1 MFSQREMDSALD
13 AAFNGALDIMR
24 MLSQQS
30 AQAGHYLEILTL
42 LSNAITEQRQ
52 RLASQSGH
60 SRSRLVSKLFSL
72 KRPRSPET
80 QTQESTRESSLAT
93 SQENI
98 LPPEI
103 QSDRSAPIM
112 PSDIDVAFSGWEG
125 MELPLWD
132 SFPYITEPFQ
142 LQDKTNETLQ

>member
-1 MFSQREMDSALD
+1 MFSQREVDSALD
-13 AAFNGALDIMR
+13 TAFNGALDIMR

-60 SRSRLVSKLFSL
+60 SRSRFVSKLFSL
-72 KRPRSPET
+72 KGPET
-80 QTQESTRESSLAT
+80 QTQESTRESSLAIL
-93 SQENI
+93 QENI
-98 LPPEI
+98 LQSEV

-112 PSDIDVAFSGWEG
+112 PSDIDVTFSGWEG

-142 LQDKTNETLQ
+142 LQDKTSETLQ